1 MFYRILF
8 SIAFFISA
16 FPGYSQK
23 FKKIHAK
30 ATVID
35 THNDFP
41 SASIEKKLSFDAELL
56 GKTHSDLGRMRQGG
70 VDVQV
75 FSIFCDGEQEHPYA
89 YANREIDS
97 VYEWARRAP
106 FRMSIVKTPAEL
118 ERAVKDKKFAA
129 MMGVEGG
136 HMIEDKIENLD
147 NLYIRG
153 ARYMTLTWNN
163 STSWATSAADET
175 TKGDS
180 LAHKGLTD
188 FGKTIVNRMNELGM
202 IVDVSHIG
210 EQTFW
215 DVMETTKKPVI
226 ASHSNVWNLCPHR
239 RNLKDDQ
246 IKAIAKNGGV
256 IHLNFYAGFIDSAY
270 EKKSMDFVHHHQ
282 KEIDSLVK
290 GGIQQSY
297 ALFMIAE
304 KYPEEV
310 NANRPPLSMLLD
322 HLDYIVKLVG
332 INYVG
337 LGSDFDGIEAGPR
350 ELNGVQDFPL
360 ITKALMERGYGKKSI
375 NKILGGNFIRVF
387 KANQLGTF

>member
-1 MFYRILF
+1 MLYRIVF
-8 SIAFFISA
+8 SVALLMIG
-16 FPGYSQK
+16 FPGFSQK

-56 GKTHSDLGRMRQGG
+56 GKTHSDLSRMKQGG

-75 FSIFCDGEQEHPYA
+75 FSIFCDGEQKDPYA

-97 VYEWARRAP
+97 VYEWAKRSP
-106 FRMSIVKTPAEL
+106 FRMAIVKTPAEL

-163 STSWATSAADET
+163 STSWATSALDET
-175 TKGDS
+175 TKGD
-180 LAHKGLTD
+180 LLQHKGLTEM
-188 FGKTIVNRMNELGM
+188 GKKIVARMNELGM
-202 IVDVSHIG
+202 IVDVSHVG
-210 EQTFW
+210 ERTFW
-215 DVMETTKKPVI
+215 DVIQTTKKPVI
-226 ASHSNVWNLCPHR
+226 ASHSNAWTLCPHR

-256 IHLNFYAGFIDSAY
+256 IHLNFYAGFIDSTY
-270 EKKSMDFVHHHQ
+270 EKKSAAFILRHQ
-282 KEIDSLVK
+282 KEIDSLIR
-290 GGIQQSY
+290 GGVQQSY
-297 ALFMIAE
+297 ALFIIAE

-322 HLDYIVKLVG
+322 HLDYIVKMVG
-332 INYVG
+332 VNYVG

-360 ITKALMERGYGKKSI
+360 ITKALLERGYHEKEI
-375 NKILGGNFIRVF
+375 RKILGGNFTRVF
-387 KANQLGTF
+387 KANQLGTL